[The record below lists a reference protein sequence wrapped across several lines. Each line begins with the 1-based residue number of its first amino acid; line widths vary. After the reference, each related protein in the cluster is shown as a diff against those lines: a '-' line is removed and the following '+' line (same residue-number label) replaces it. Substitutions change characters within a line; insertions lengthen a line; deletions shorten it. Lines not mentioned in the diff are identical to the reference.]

1 MTCPKLKQKQ
11 QTQTLPQ
18 SLISIIPSIPV
29 LSFCRKRSMK
39 LPTILL
45 LCVLIFTPSAYSTL
59 DKSSKK
65 KKNIIDELRLSVNR
79 SSPKEEKSR
88 PFRQIRLLDHE
99 RDTNGDV
106 VVGTSHKRKVT
117 VNGIVRQIMYA
128 RRRSCR
134 FNLFLATFCNRG
146 HNMY

>member
-18 SLISIIPSIPV
+18 SLISIIPSIIPV

-45 LCVLIFTPSAYSTL
+45 LCLLIFTTSTYSTL

-79 SSPKEEKSR
+79 SSPKMEKSR
-88 PFRQIRLLDHE
+88 PFRQIRLLNHLRKD
-99 RDTNGDV
+99 NGDV
-106 VVGTSHKRKVT
+106 IEGNNHNRIAT
-117 VNGIVRQIMYA
+117 VNGIERQIMYS

-134 FNLFLATFCNRG
+134 FNLFLATFCNTG
-146 HNMY
+146 HSC